1 MTVICP
7 SCDARFRDPPED
19 VLLNRVLQCSR
30 CEHEWSTSKAQKP
43 RIKADAPTMAPDMKN
58 LVDDEKAIKT
68 ALPVVM
74 PKTDNEKQTQP
85 IYVDREP
92 ETKTSKPFSLVWPA
106 TGMVCLMLLAGA
118 VGLRT
123 TIMNAVPQS
132 VGLYQAAGLASDN
145 PALEIGNVVTTR
157 TNRDGIRQLIVRGE
171 IENIADN
178 TVPVPPLKLTMRGQ
192 QDANLFAW
200 TVTAK
205 KNSLKAGE
213 KSRFTAVAHDFPSE
227 TVNVE
232 VEFLPPKVL
241 DKARILQSE

>member
-132 VGLYQAAGLASDN
+132 VGLYQAAGTGIGQSGTGNWQCCYN
-145 PALEIGNVVTTR
+145 PNQSRRNPSTDR
-157 TNRDGIRQLIVRGE
+157 SWRNR
-171 IENIADN
+171 
-178 TVPVPPLKLTMRGQ
+178 K
-192 QDANLFAW
+192 
-200 TVTAK
+200 
-205 KNSLKAGE
+205 
-213 KSRFTAVAHDFPSE
+213 HC
-227 TVNVE
+227 
-232 VEFLPPKVL
+232 
-241 DKARILQSE
+241 